1 MIDLKTTHGTFRGAT
16 PDTIVRRVY
25 GRKATFVPRTD
36 RNSPHAG
43 MVTKKDEHGTHVL
56 ARVHWIN

>member
-25 GRKATFVPRTD
+25 GRKAAFVPRTD

-43 MVTKKDEHGTHVL
+43 MVTRTDEHGTHVL
-56 ARVHWIN
+56 ARVYSIN